1 MELTVQLDDSRVRR
15 RLGVIMSDRTMLKVN
30 ESVGLVVLERTKDFL
45 DEMSVS
51 RHKVAD
57 RLGARH
63 SKFYEYASGRMAG
76 SPLNQDTV
84 LADVSPKGST
94 IAIKNTPGLSRAF
107 GDLHITATRAK
118 ALTIPI
124 DRVSHGKRVADL
136 RREGHE
142 VFRPKGTNILA
153 ESKGKGKRARIRP
166 LYALVRSVT
175 VPKDEGL
182 LPNKEQITKWAKDAV
197 EVTLDKGL
205 LED

>member
-1 MELTVQLDDSRVRR
+1 MEITVQLDDSQLKR
-15 RLGVIMSDRTMLKVN
+15 RLGVIMSSRTMRRVN

-63 SKFYEYASGRMAG
+63 SRFYEYASGRMAG
-76 SPLNQDTV
+76 SPLNQTTR
-84 LADVSPKGST
+84 LEDVSPKGAT
-94 IAIKNTPGLSRAF
+94 IAIKNTPGLTRAF

-136 RREGHE
+136 RREGHD

-153 ESKGKGKRARIRP
+153 ESKGKGKRARLRP

-182 LPNKEQITKWAKDAV
+182 LPGRRKIAEWAKDAV
-197 EVTLDKGL
+197 EVTLDNGDW
-205 LED
+205 EG